1 MKPLKVT
8 SHKRKKMKDWKSYF
22 SFTKQERSGIFFLL
36 ALVVVLQLGY
46 WWLAKRPAFTV
57 PTIVV
62 NEEGQR
68 WVDSL
73 KAAQKKDSVR
83 VFLVNPNYI
92 SDYRA
97 YVLGIS
103 AEALSRIQT
112 YRNNGKY
119 FNDAAGFQVVA
130 QLPDSTWQEVRPLLK
145 FPKTYVRGQKVKVAS
160 SGRES
165 RVKKDINTAT
175 GADLRSIHGIG
186 EVLSKRIVKFR
197 TSLGGFLD
205 DAQVRETFGL
215 EPEVADRLLQEFRV
229 VAAPQIK
236 KVLINEASASQL
248 AANPYVRYQ
257 VAQKIVALRDS
268 LGRISNWSEITAI
281 PGFPKERIARI
292 QLYLS
297 LD

>member
-1 MKPLKVT
+1 
-8 SHKRKKMKDWKSYF
+8 MKDWKSHF

-46 WWLAKRPAFTV
+46 WWLANRPAATI

-73 KAAQKKDSVR
+73 KAAQQKDSAR
-83 VFLVNPNYI
+83 VFLVNPNYL

-103 AEALSRIQT
+103 AEALSRIQA

-119 FNDAAGFQVVA
+119 FNDAAGFQEVA
-130 QLPDSTWQEVRPLLK
+130 QLPDSTWQQVKPLLK
-145 FPKTYVRGQKVKVAS
+145 FPKIFKRGQKVKVAS
-160 SGRES
+160 SDNGV

-175 GADLRSIHGIG
+175 EAELSKVRGIG

-215 EPEVADRLLQEFRV
+215 EPEVADRLLQVFKV
-229 VAAPQIK
+229 VDAPQIK
-236 KVLINEASASQL
+236 KVLINQASAGQL
-248 AANPYVRYQ
+248 AANPYIRYQ
-257 VAQKIVALRDS
+257 DARKIVALRDS